1 MAENLSIALRV
12 EQMERRQRREWPLV
26 RSNYDAVDNA
36 LMRDVWLG
44 ESLVVLQFNPQ
55 RRASASASLDA
66 ASLAARPCFLC
77 RDHQPVEQEAL
88 EWGGGEYKI
97 QVNPY
102 PIFSRHLTI
111 SLTTH
116 SPQSMANPQRVVDML
131 SLARDL
137 PDYVLFYNGPLCGAS
152 APHHFHFQAALKGV
166 MPLCGE
172 VMNPAVWPEESQ
184 LEGTD
189 DGFIGFSKHSGRFLF
204 MIKSVQPVQA
214 ALYFARLQ
222 VAMMQAT
229 GVVAEPMQNIL
240 CWAQGDE
247 LYLVVFPRRKHRPAC
262 YGTGPGQLLVSPGS
276 TEMGGLWAL
285 AERKD
290 FDTITA
296 DVLQRLYD
304 EICIDNHMAVRM
316 IECFQQEKFQKES

>member
-1 MAENLSIALRV
+1 MPDNPIARV
-12 EQMERRQRREWPLV
+12 VEELERRQRREWPLV

-36 LMRDVWLG
+36 QLRDLWLG
-44 ESLVVLQFNPQ
+44 ESMVVLQHNPQ

-77 RDHQPVEQEAL
+77 RDHQPVEQEAV
-88 EWGGGEYKI
+88 EWGGGRYKI

-111 SLTTH
+111 SLTEH
-116 SPQSMANPQRVVDML
+116 QPQSMTDPHRVEDML
-131 SLARDL
+131 ALARDL
-137 PDYVLFYNGPLCGAS
+137 PDYVLFYNGALCGAS
-152 APHHFHFQAALKGV
+152 APHHFHFQAAVKGV
-166 MPLCGE
+166 MPLCQE
-172 VMNPAVWPEESQ
+172 VMNPATWPDECL

-189 DGFIGFSKHSGRFLF
+189 DGFVGFSKRSGRFLF
-204 MIKSVQPVQA
+204 MIKTEQPVQA

-229 GVVAEPMQNIL
+229 GVIAEPMQNIL
-240 CWAQGDE
+240 CWAEGDD
-247 LYLVVFPRRKHRPAC
+247 LYLTVFPRRKHRPAC

-290 FDTITA
+290 FDTLTA
-296 DVLQRLYD
+296 DVLQQLYD
-304 EICIDNHMAVRM
+304 EVCVDNPMAVRM
-316 IECFQQEKFQKES
+316 IECFQQQ